1 QVLFVDTELLKQ
13 LKALET
19 ELRDVQA
26 RQQAV
31 ATRLSWDVQPG
42 QSLTLAGKQVSGKND
57 ALLLEDTRIDIP
69 GVGTLDLQPGGSDVA
84 ELRREHD
91 RLQDKR
97 SDLLRQLGA
106 NSLNQAEQRAEQ
118 YRDLK
123 AETDN
128 RQTRLDTLAP
138 DGVDALDAELK
149 LARQKRQQLADEL
162 AQLPVQQSGLPGMS
176 KAETAERTARDTLQ
190 AAESEQ
196 SEFRSALAVAES
208 EQAQAAAEWRT
219 AQQALDAPD
228 RQQRVYA
235 ANKQLTDLEAEAQR
249 LEAQRQHLD
258 QQIDAANPDMLQQ
271 DVARHEKSAIAMES
285 AAQQRHIDI
294 NKLQAALEA
303 RGA

>member
-1 QVLFVDTELLKQ
+1 ETKRQAQAQQEHCEHQQELYRQQLQGFEREQQQLTQRQKASDRARQELNDLKVGQPTHEQRLTQARKAHETAINTLQAVRQQAYRQSRQTEHDQLARHLQQQDKACADARALQARISTQRQQLQVLFVDTELLKQ

-128 RQTRLDTLAP
+128 RQTRLD
-138 DGVDALDAELK
+138 
-149 LARQKRQQLADEL
+149 
-162 AQLPVQQSGLPGMS
+162 
-176 KAETAERTARDTLQ
+176 
-190 AAESEQ
+190 
-196 SEFRSALAVAES
+196 
-208 EQAQAAAEWRT
+208 
-219 AQQALDAPD
+219 
-228 RQQRVYA
+228 
-235 ANKQLTDLEAEAQR
+235 
-249 LEAQRQHLD
+249 
-258 QQIDAANPDMLQQ
+258 
-271 DVARHEKSAIAMES
+271 
-285 AAQQRHIDI
+285 
-294 NKLQAALEA
+294 
-303 RGA
+303 